1 MLLMAWT
8 FRRRTDL
15 DVKQALW
22 RCSTKSRVC
31 AEIDVKLVMLAN
43 SALVEPYAAKSQN
56 MLWYIAKTVFSIETA
71 LVEVLLLITLHP
83 QPVGVWDT
91 IAITVVAS
99 LVMVAVAANVQ
110 YILALYMALSAIQLQ
125 VA

>member
-1 MLLMAWT
+1 
-8 FRRRTDL
+8 
-15 DVKQALW
+15 
-22 RCSTKSRVC
+22 
-31 AEIDVKLVMLAN
+31 MLAN
-43 SALVEPYAAKSQN
+43 NALVEPYAAKSQN
-56 MLWYIAKTVFSIETA
+56 MLRYFTKTVFSIETA
-71 LVEVLLLITLHP
+71 LVEVLLPFTLHP